1 VRRKEL
7 AQVLQQPGALLGF
20 LLSGCL
26 VLVLMSQRSLL
37 HGMLDDPQ
45 LPADVTAAAALLVYW
60 FLAVMLVLYAH
71 MGRFAL
77 WDGPQW
83 SLYVAAPAAPGA
95 ILRGKQT
102 AVLWLLAW
110 PLLLVA
116 GCGAPWLGASL
127 PAVATFVGVALGG
140 TLSAL
145 GVLTAVGTWPRLMR
159 PDDGGPV
166 AQGGR
171 GFLAA
176 LLLVALFEV
185 VAVAPAVFGWLWLVD
200 HARGRYLARETTLA
214 ALPWVVGA
222 AWLLGLLVAGFGSWL
237 GVRNYRRLLGPT

>member
-1 VRRKEL
+1 
-7 AQVLQQPGALLGF
+7 
-20 LLSGCL
+20 
-26 VLVLMSQRSLL
+26 
-37 HGMLDDPQ
+37 
-45 LPADVTAAAALLVYW
+45 
-60 FLAVMLVLYAH
+60 
-71 MGRFAL
+71 
-77 WDGPQW
+77 
-83 SLYVAAPAAPGA
+83 
-95 ILRGKQT
+95 
-102 AVLWLLAW
+102 
-110 PLLLVA
+110 
-116 GCGAPWLGASL
+116 
-127 PAVATFVGVALGG
+127 
-140 TLSAL
+140 
-145 GVLTAVGTWPRLMR
+145 MR